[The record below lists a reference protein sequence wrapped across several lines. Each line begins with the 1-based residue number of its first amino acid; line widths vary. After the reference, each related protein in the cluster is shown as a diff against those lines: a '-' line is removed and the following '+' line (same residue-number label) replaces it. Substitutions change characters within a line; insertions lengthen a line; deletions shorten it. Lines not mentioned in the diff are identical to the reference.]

1 MRRFLRINLVLISVV
16 MMAYLI
22 SGCAVSGPKVSDSL
36 ASQMNATKGK
46 ITSLRVQFFGARRGN
61 ESGKMDTEVAVQL
74 DTEPQKVFG
83 LRLRR
88 GRGEPVREGM
98 LNLLRDA
105 FNHNWT
111 VNLLYWQEPDTENL
125 IIYRVWLTK

>member
-1 MRRFLRINLVLISVV
+1 MRRFLRINLVLTSVV
-16 MMAYLI
+16 MTAYLI
-22 SGCAVSGPKVSDSL
+22 SGCAVSGPKVSESL
-36 ASQMNATKGK
+36 ASQMNSTKGK
-46 ITSLRVQFFGARRGN
+46 ITSLRAQFFGARHGN

-83 LRLRR
+83 LWLRR
-88 GRGEPVREGM
+88 GRSEPVREGM

-125 IIYRVWLTK
+125 IIYRVWPTK